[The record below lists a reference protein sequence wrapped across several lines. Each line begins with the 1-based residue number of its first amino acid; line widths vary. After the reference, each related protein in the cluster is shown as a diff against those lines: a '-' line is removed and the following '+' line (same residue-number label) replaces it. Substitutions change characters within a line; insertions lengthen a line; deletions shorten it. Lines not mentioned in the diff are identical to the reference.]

1 MYSNILHK
9 YKVIFIS
16 MVFSMLS
23 VTALAQID
31 SLFSVQKYLQA
42 GNYRMARVTVDKVVL
57 DPSTSNNFLAWYF
70 RGFTYKEVYKK
81 EEIKNPKS
89 PARDEAFKSLL
100 KSLELDTAK
109 EYEKENKSTIKYL
122 AAMYFNDAGVAL
134 DSLET
139 DLAIKNFDQYK
150 KAMALIDP
158 AFNLNQKQ
166 VEFDL
171 ALAST
176 YTKIYETNRVQN
188 KEYLPKIKE
197 IYNGVLAKDPNN
209 ISANYNLGIL
219 YYNQAVNIIKETDY
233 DMDLT
238 ALIDIQD
245 NTVSLFKESLPF
257 MQKAYELDPKR
268 KETLISLSGIY
279 FSLNEIEKS
288 NEIKE
293 KIDEIK

>member
-1 MYSNILHK
+1 MALCL
-9 YKVIFIS
+9 
-16 MVFSMLS
+16 LS
-23 VTALAQID
+23 GTVLAQVD
-31 SLFSVQKYLQA
+31 SLYNVQKYLQA
-42 GNYRMARVTVDKVVL
+42 GSYKQAKITIDKVVL
-57 DPSTSNNFLAWYF
+57 DPATSKNFLAWYF
-70 RGFTYKEVYKK
+70 RGFTYKEIYKR

-89 PARDEAFKSLL
+89 PARDESLKSLL
-100 KSLELDTAK
+100 KSLELDSAK

-134 DSLET
+134 DSQES

-150 KAMALIDP
+150 KCMSLIDP
-158 AFNLNQKQ
+158 SFNVKQKQ
-166 VEFDL
+166 IEFDL

-176 YTKIYETNRVQN
+176 YTKIYESNRVLN

-197 IYNGVLAKDPNN
+197 IYNNVLAKDPNN

-293 KIDEIK
+293 QIDQIK